1 MKDQIYFKN
10 KKMENIGKN
19 NNKYKRSSIL
29 ESKVAFSKRAKG
41 THKEISSEGTLKKNI
56 VIKLPFSFIHAG
68 EPFPVF
74 HFH

>member
-41 THKEISSEGTLKKNI
+41 AYREISSEGTLKQNNC
-56 VIKLPFSFIHAG
+56 H
-68 EPFPVF
+68 
-74 HFH
+74 